1 MKYLFDR
8 AVFERTQYLNKWYQ
22 EKSPVTKMTGLF
34 LSDKWFV
41 GVSANIADCRS
52 AATGSIP
59 VRTAIIKNQFY
70 AHSCNEI
77 VSKDFIEE
85 TIM

>member
-1 MKYLFDR
+1 MVSGEKPGHKNDR
-8 AVFERTQYLNKWYQ
+8 AFC
-22 EKSPVTKMTGLF
+22 

-41 GVSANIADCRS
+41 SVTDNIADCRS